1 MVSRS
6 TGKKIHLEGV
16 PETLLIPLW
25 ARAVE
30 CQRQRPI
37 IRDRKSLRI
46 LKKIDY
52 DFSRFRNAQLS
63 QTGISIRTKI
73 VDGAVAAFFNRHPD
87 AVILNLGAGLDTR
100 FERIDNGKMIWYEL
114 DLPEV
119 IAFKRLFFR
128 ETDRYRFIARSI
140 LDFSWLDEVSGTARP
155 VLIIAEGLF
164 MYFEEKDVRRV
175 FDHLADRF
183 PGAEMLFEM
192 LAFFALG
199 RGRYH
204 DCLSRVKSKNIEFK
218 WALKE
223 SRDMETWNGRIR
235 LIDEWNVLDY
245 FAHRWGWLMF
255 LNGYM
260 KSMIGNRIVHVR
272 FS

>member
-1 MVSRS
+1 MVNRS
-6 TGKKIHLEGV
+6 SGKKVHFEGV

-30 CQRQRPI
+30 CCRQRPI
-37 IRDRKSLRI
+37 IRDRKSLRV

-63 QTGISIRTKI
+63 QTGISIRTRI
-73 VDGAVAAFFNRHPD
+73 VDDAVTAFFNRYPD
-87 AVILNLGAGLDTR
+87 SVVLNLGAGLDTR
-100 FERIDNGKMIWYEL
+100 FERIDNGKILWYDL

-119 IAFKRLFFR
+119 IAFKKLFFK

-140 LDFSWLDEVSGTARP
+140 LDFEWLDDIPATSRP
-155 VLIIAEGLF
+155 MLIIAEGIF
-164 MYFEEKDVRRV
+164 MYFEAGDVRRL
-175 FDHLADRF
+175 FDRLADRF

-199 RGRYH
+199 RCRYH
-204 DCLSRVKSKNIEFK
+204 DCVSRVKSKNIEFK
-218 WALKE
+218 WALKD
-223 SRDMETWNGRIR
+223 SRELERWNERIR
-235 LIDEWNVLDY
+235 FLDEWNVLDY
-245 FAHRWGWLMF
+245 FTHRWGWLMF
-255 LNGYM
+255 LNAYM

-272 FS
+272 LS